1 MQSRFVA
8 LAAILATAF
17 ASPVGASLLYKS
29 VDANGTVTFSDIP
42 PPPGS
47 RLLEQRIIGAPESSS
62 AAASPASP
70 AGLEDTF
77 QTLDYDR
84 ALAEAN
90 LRLDLAEHALAL
102 ARSGHAPTP
111 RPSLVSLRPS
121 SADEQRV
128 EFYKRDLRV
137 ARQALIDL
145 LRSRQLASGR

>member
-1 MQSRFVA
+1 MASRFLA
-8 LAAILATAF
+8 LAAILAGF
-17 ASPVGASLLYKS
+17 ADPVGASVLYKS

-47 RLLEQRIIGAPESSS
+47 RLLEQRSIGTPESSS

-70 AGLEDTF
+70 TGLEDAF
-77 QTLDYDR
+77 QAIDYDK

-90 LRLDLAEHALAL
+90 QRVDLAEHALAL

-111 RPSLVSLRPS
+111 RPSLVGLRPS
-121 SADEQRV
+121 STDEVRV